1 MIADDRGFFKLL
13 VLFAPVFSD
22 ARKAAGAG
30 EQGET
35 SSR

>member
-1 MIADDRGFFKLL
+1 MMAYDRASFKLL
-13 VLFAPVFSD
+13 VPFALVFSA